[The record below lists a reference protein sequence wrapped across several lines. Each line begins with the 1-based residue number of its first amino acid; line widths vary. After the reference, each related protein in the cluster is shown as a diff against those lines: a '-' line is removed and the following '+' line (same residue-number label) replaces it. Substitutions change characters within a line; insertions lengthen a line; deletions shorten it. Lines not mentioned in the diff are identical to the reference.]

1 MLSWGGGCPSSVP
14 ASKSYFPEPPCASH
28 LGLVCKTGSRAASS
42 PKVSKRPMVFPAV
55 SCLGTDGQWRLHVFK
70 GSHFWEVTA
79 DGNVSEPRA
88 LQKRWPGLP
97 PNIEAAA
104 VSLEDGDFYF
114 FKGISPESAE
124 IATGRRGWGWRWG
137 GPTRSEERGG
147 SPAMSPWW
155 NSLLNLW
162 PRKDSFQGWSWEQQ
176 VSRWWWSSGIETV
189 GGGLL
194 SSLQVS
200 RKSGGVCPA
209 ILAV

>member
-1 MLSWGGGCPSSVP
+1 M
-14 ASKSYFPEPPCASH
+14 A
-28 LGLVCKTGSRAASS
+28 
-42 PKVSKRPMVFPAV
+42 FPAI

-124 IATGRRGWGWRWG
+124 IAMRRRGWG
-137 GPTRSEERGG
+137 GPTRSDEREG
-147 SPAMSPWW
+147 SPAMMSSWW

-176 VSRWWWSSGIETV
+176 VSRWSSEHRNSRGRTA
-189 GGGLL
+189 
-194 SSLQVS
+194 LQSAGQQKVW
-200 RKSGGVCPA
+200 RCLPCHPGCVR
-209 ILAV
+209 LACRLALGTRISWIGKAMLRCEEAG

>member
-1 MLSWGGGCPSSVP
+1 MLSWGWWWCPSSVP

-124 IATGRRGWGWRWG
+124 IATRRRGWGWRWG

-176 VSRWWWSSGIETV
+176 VSRWSSGIETV